1 MICDIICYIITG
13 LPMFRPLHLPSIE
26 LFLLAFLFPLR
37 APCHFLFSFIRQRD
51 RHTHAHTRINCYSS
65 LRVSVQ
71 ILWISLSNVPCQDS
85 FFQKRL
91 HLPLA
96 FYHRAYGTVLS
107 ATAVP
112 SLTTVLGIQQG
123 AINNCCMNGDMY
135 KISHGRFGGKRFC
148 ITVCLVVFYHC
159 QIPQSTGL

>member
-1 MICDIICYIITG
+1 MICDIICYIIPG
-13 LPMFRPLHLPSIE
+13 LPMFRPLHLSSIE

-51 RHTHAHTRINCYSS
+51 RHTRINCYSS